1 MKRSDRTL
9 GLDRAITRRDF
20 LGATLVGSGAA
31 LLYAPPLAA
40 ATAGAD
46 PWTGYG
52 GVGDYARANGNTAVV
67 RDAAHTIRD
76 GATTGLLERAVDTQ
90 ETFDLVVVGGGFS
103 GLAAAFE
110 FQRHAPGRRCLILD
124 NHDVFGG
131 EARQNE
137 FDVDGYRLWGPQGS
151 NGFLPPVGNT
161 TLSDEIWREIG
172 MPSEFAF
179 LDQQQGGSQLRTAW
193 DSYDAMFW
201 GEGKIDVGHF
211 FADRGWV
218 RNVWDDDLQRTP
230 WDAALRADMLRAF
243 RGRERF
249 HDLDGF
255 EAWLDGMSYQHYLEK
270 VMGLDPRVSEYLDP
284 ILAISNYGLCSD
296 VISAYAAFLLQLP
309 GTRGY
314 LPADSYDFEQVKIMS
329 FPGGNTAYARRIV
342 QHLIPGSIGS
352 DDSFAQTALGRI
364 HFDRLDRSGQST
376 RIRLNATA
384 FDVRQGGDFTHVT
397 YLAGGRSWRLKAR
410 SVVMATGGW
419 VARRTVA
426 DMTPAVREA
435 YRQFHHGPA
444 LVVNVA
450 LNNWRF
456 LERLGISAGRWY
468 DGFGFFGSIRAPM
481 AIDGRAAPFDPAKPM
496 VMTFYVPFLHPGHD
510 IAAQGSLGRS
520 ELLAKSYAD
529 YERDIRAHMNAL
541 FADGGFDARRDIAGI
556 VLNRWGHAYVSPQP
570 GFYFGGPGGEG
581 IAAPIRRGEDRVFY
595 GHSEL
600 GARMNYRNAIAEGG
614 RAGRQAAERI
624 A

>member
-1 MKRSDRTL
+1 M
-9 GLDRAITRRDF
+9 
-20 LGATLVGSGAA
+20 
-31 LLYAPPLAA
+31 
-40 ATAGAD
+40 
-46 PWTGYG
+46 
-52 GVGDYARANGNTAVV
+52 

-496 VMTFYVPFLHPGHD
+496 VMTFYVPFLNPGHD
-510 IAAQGSLGRS
+510 IATQGSLGRS